1 MKIAVLGTGSV
12 GATIAARLIELG
24 HSVIIGSREKT
35 NEKAL
40 AIVNNLGA
48 KCSNS
53 TFNSACSEAEVIF
66 NCTAGKA
73 WEQVFGSIDEK
84 NLNNKLLLDVSNPL
98 DFSNG
103 MPPTLTVCNT
113 SSIGELLQAK
123 FPNAHVVKTL
133 NTMWSGLMVNPNQ
146 LNNGDHSVF
155 MSGNSEEAKQSVSS
169 ILQSFGWKQENIIN
183 LGDITSARGTEMYL
197 PLWLRLYG
205 VEKSSKINIKLV
217 R

>member
-1 MKIAVLGTGSV
+1 MKIAVLGTGAV

-24 HSVIIGSREKT
+24 HSVVIGSREIT

-40 AIVNNLGA
+40 TIVKNLGS
-48 KCSNS
+48 KCSNN
-53 TFNSACSEAEVIF
+53 TFNVACAEAELVF

-73 WEQVFGSIDEK
+73 WEQVFASIDEK
-84 NLNNKLLLDVSNPL
+84 NLTNKVLIDLSNPL

-123 FPNAHVVKTL
+123 FKNTFVVKTL
-133 NTMWSGLMVNPNQ
+133 NTMWCGLMVNPNQ

-155 MSGNSEEAKQSVSS
+155 VSSNSAEAKASASS
-169 ILQSFGWKQENIIN
+169 ILKAFGWKTENIID